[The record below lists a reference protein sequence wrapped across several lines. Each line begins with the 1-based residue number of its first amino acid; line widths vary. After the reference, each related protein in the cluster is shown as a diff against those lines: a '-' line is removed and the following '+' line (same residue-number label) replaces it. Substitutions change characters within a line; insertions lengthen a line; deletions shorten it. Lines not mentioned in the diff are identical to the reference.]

1 MSLCKREGG
10 GQKKLFTVTQ
20 NYLSGKLR
28 EKQLFKSS
36 CCLWNKLGGEG
47 NSIHLHC
54 KVFIFKQRER
64 KRYWGGGGHVYHVF
78 FIATFCFLPVVPELP
93 LGRKTNNKAA
103 SHRDERSSQWRET
116 DFYK

>member
-1 MSLCKREGG
+1 MGSLERNSFLKAPAAFGTNWEG
-10 GQKKLFTVTQ
+10 KET
-20 NYLSGKLR
+20 
-28 EKQLFKSS
+28 
-36 CCLWNKLGGEG
+36 
-47 NSIHLHC
+47 
-54 KVFIFKQRER
+54 VFIYIVKYSFLNGEKER
-64 KRYWGGGGHVYHVF
+64 GIGGGGGHVYHVF

>member
-54 KVFIFKQRER
+54 KVFIFKRRER
-64 KRYWGGGGHVYHVF
+64 KRYWVWVGVVWSVCVSWFYVIF
-78 FIATFCFLPVVPELP
+78 VTFYYINEI
-93 LGRKTNNKAA
+93 
-103 SHRDERSSQWRET
+103 
-116 DFYK
+116 

>member
-54 KVFIFKQRER
+54 KVFIFKRRER
-64 KRYWGGGGHVYHVF
+64 KRYWGGGGGM
-78 FIATFCFLPVVPELP
+78 FIMCF
-93 LGRKTNNKAA
+93 
-103 SHRDERSSQWRET
+103 S
-116 DFYK
+116 